1 MKQLGLCA
9 VFLMAAWFVLDFC
22 LSVSFAGNLS
32 FLSFLYVDASFLWC
46 FVLTWLLL
54 FLPKP
59 WGRWA
64 AIGVWLVIVLLFLT
78 QEVYLH
84 MFSVPFSVFNLQF
97 VGEAT
102 HFATLGFKYI
112 SVWALISILLSGSCV
127 FWGVKYWPQA
137 SNIQFFFL
145 KWAFLGILGIGV
157 LSVSFY
163 IERGPSLGSLQQFFK
178 PHARLVYD
186 NFFPQRKENFVLTGF
201 YHYTFR
207 DILSLL
213 TKTDNNQEQLDFL
226 RDQQALFDASL
237 KNNQYTGLFKG
248 KNLIL
253 ILLESG
259 DFFAVNKDNTP
270 VLDKLRREG
279 IDFSN
284 HFSNI
289 SGGAGPTFN
298 AEFTVNTGFS
308 FPLSTRLTL
317 NKLSSNYFPFGLPRL
332 FTKQGYSAN
341 SLHMGSGSFY
351 NRTNIHLAEGYQHYY
366 GLRDM
371 GFLYADVRF
380 DTFLLKNKEI
390 ANLII
395 PEKSP
400 FMSFIITYTGH
411 APYILKENCEALLD
425 KTIIQEIKKGVQDEN
440 TVCLKAQLAETDKMM
455 DLLLKELE
463 KRQLLNDTVIVVFT
477 DHYAYGY
484 PNQQTLMK
492 NRGLTS
498 PQLLHRTPFFIW
510 AKGVTPKQVK
520 EVTQTI
526 DIYPTL
532 VNLFGLKEPGMFYV
546 GKDALASENKSRV
559 VFDDL
564 SSYDGHKLYPFK
576 AGQMTQDT
584 LTAVDAHKLRSRI
597 NDSVLEND
605 YFRHR

>member
-1 MKQLGLCA
+1 MKQLGVCA
-9 VFLMAAWFVLDFC
+9 VFLMAAWFVLDVC
-22 LSVSFAGNLS
+22 LSASFASNLS
-32 FLSFLYVDASFLWC
+32 FLSFLYVNASLLWC

-64 AIGVWLVIVLLFLT
+64 AIGVWLLIVLLFLT

-102 HFATLGFKYI
+102 RFAALGFKYI
-112 SVWALISILLSGSCV
+112 SARALLAVLISGGLA
-127 FWGVKYWPQA
+127 FWGLKYWPQIP
-137 SNIQFFFL
+137 NKRYFCL

-157 LSVSFY
+157 LSVSCY
-163 IERGPSLGSLQQFFK
+163 REIGPSLGALQPFFK

-186 NFFPQRKENFVLTGF
+186 NLFAQRKENFVLIGF

-213 TKTDNNQEQLDFL
+213 IKTENNQEQLDFL
-226 RDQQALFDASL
+226 REQQAIFDSSL
-237 KNNQYTGLFKG
+237 KDNHYTGLFKG

-259 DFFAVNKDNTP
+259 DYFAVNAANTP
-270 VLDKLRREG
+270 VLDRMRKEG
-279 IDFSN
+279 IDFAN

-298 AEFTVNTGFS
+298 AELTVNTGFS

-332 FTKQGYSAN
+332 FTKQGYTAN
-341 SLHMGSGSFY
+341 SLHMGSGNFY
-351 NRTNIHLAEGYQHYY
+351 NRTNVHLAEGYQHYY

-371 GFLYADVRF
+371 GFLYDDVRF

-390 ANLII
+390 SNLII
-395 PEKSP
+395 PENSP

-425 KTIIQEIKKGVQDEN
+425 KTIVQEIKKGKKNEN
-440 TVCLKAQLAETDKMM
+440 TVCLKSQLAETDKMM

-463 KRQLLNDTVIVVFT
+463 GRKLLDDTVIVVFT

-484 PNQQTLMK
+484 PNQQALMK
-492 NRGLTS
+492 GRGISS

-510 AKGVTPKQVK
+510 AKGLAPQQVK

-532 VNLFGLKEPGMFYV
+532 INLFGLKEPGMFYV
-546 GKDALASENKSRV
+546 GKDALSARNKPRV

-564 SSYDGHKLYPFK
+564 SSYDGQKLYPFNS
-576 AGQMTQDT
+576 GQMTQDT
-584 LTAVDAHKLRSRI
+584 ISAVEAHKLRSRI

-605 YFRHR
+605 YFRQR